1 MGSIKFPNWLPHWL
15 QGPVAAIAAAG
26 GPGLFLIAFLD
37 STVLP
42 LPSASDLLMIEFS
55 IHYPARMPY
64 YAMMT
69 VLGSLAGCLT
79 LYYVARKGGELYF
92 NKHAGPRADRIRR
105 WVANNGFLT
114 MTIGSLAPPP
124 TPFKLIVLAAG
135 ALEMP
140 VGKFALALLLAR
152 SIRFFGEGYL
162 AMRYGNQATAY
173 IEAHKIAMGFA
184 ALGIIL
190 LIYLISRI
198 ASRPAKIAS

>member
-1 MGSIKFPNWLPHWL
+1 MNSIKLPHWL
-15 QGPVAAIAAAG
+15 QGPVTAIAAAG

-42 LPSASDLLMIEFS
+42 LPSASDVLLIEFS
-55 IHYPARMPY
+55 IHYPARMLY

-162 AMRYGNQATAY
+162 AMRYGNQASNYVA
-173 IEAHKIAMGFA
+173 AHKLAMSLA

-190 LIYLISRI
+190 LVYLISRI
-198 ASRPAKIAS
+198 ASRPSKIAS